1 MSSGISSFLAVDFKV
16 GRPYMR
22 VRLGRRE
29 DTETLSALAIQVWL
43 RTYATKGVSSV
54 IASYVLS
61 EFAPERFAAL
71 LSESSS
77 GVFVAEHGKNLLGY
91 AVVSA
96 SAACPIP
103 SVSGAE
109 LATLYVQEPFL
120 GKGVGALLLK
130 HVELWAMERMRAPI
144 WLKTNSQ
151 NSRAIAFYAKHG
163 YTKVGITFFELGN
176 AKHENVVLV
185 GPAAYQAVAADP

>member
-1 MSSGISSFLAVDFKV
+1 
-16 GRPYMR
+16 MR
-22 VRLGRRE
+22 VRLGRRD

-43 RTYATKGVSSV
+43 HTYATEGISSV
-54 IASYVLS
+54 IATYVLS
-61 EFAPERFAAL
+61 EFSPARFAAL

-77 GVFVAEHGKNLLGY
+77 ALFVAEHDKNLLGY
-91 AVVSA
+91 AVVRA

-103 SVSGAE
+103 SASGAE

-176 AKHENVVLV
+176 EKYENVVLV
-185 GPAAYQAVAADP
+185 GPAASQAVAADRDGQSAKA